1 MQDYLTPIEL
11 PFNLWNKTRITA
23 GPVGSTGEANL
34 QVRLKQSAPDLNP
47 RYAPWCS
54 GEAEKYLGS
63 NVQDGRAR
71 SFSSGGYNARV
82 YSRPMGYRQGFKSQ
96 QGWIHEDLRALPR
109 KMEPIQQDMPQFS
122 WKSQVASVQRAK
134 TTGQQFLPLPG
145 GYELYGQPRGSQ
157 IPRIVEQSSG
167 TGTVLPATEPIQM
180 FQRYVGGRDVNPQ
193 EIQPTSFHQIRFL
206 PNKRQNRN
214 L

>member
-1 MQDYLTPIEL
+1 MQDYLATVKL
-11 PFNLWNKTRITA
+11 PLNVWNKYRISP
-23 GPVGSTGEANL
+23 GLVGSVGEANL

-54 GEAEKYLGS
+54 EDAEQYLGS
-63 NVQDGRAR
+63 NVQDGRGE
-71 SFSSGGYNARV
+71 SFSSGGYNAKVR
-82 YSRPMGYRQGFKSQ
+82 SRALGYRQGFRTQ

-167 TGTVLPATEPIQM
+167 TGTVLPATEPKQL
-180 FQRYVGGRDVNPQ
+180 FQRYGGRGLDDEK

>member
-1 MQDYLTPIEL
+1 MQDYLAPVKL
-11 PFNLWNKTRITA
+11 PLNVWNKYRINP

-47 RYAPWCS
+47 RYSPWCS
-54 GEAEKYLGS
+54 GDAEKYLGS
-63 NVQDGRAR
+63 NVQDGRWE
-71 SFSSGGYNARV
+71 SFSSRGYNAMV
-82 YSRPMGYRQGFKSQ
+82 ESRALGYRQGFRTQ

-109 KMEPIQQDMPQFS
+109 KMEPIHQDMPQFS

-157 IPRIVEQSSG
+157 IPRIVEQTSG
-167 TGTVLPATEPIQM
+167 TGTVLPATEPQQV
-180 FQRYVGGRDVNPQ
+180 FQRYSGGIDVNPK
-193 EIQPTSFHQIRFL
+193 EIQPTSFQQIRFL